1 MTAPDVRTPGGN
13 RANAEDNT
21 TGDAAIISDAPSV
34 DKRFATLQAR
44 LALRGYALH
53 RLTCG
58 GYLIARHDRTSYAPD
73 LRGVGAFAEGL

>member
-1 MTAPDVRTPGGN
+1 MTGPDVRTPGGN
-13 RANAEDNT
+13 RANAEAQIRGDGESI
-21 TGDAAIISDAPSV
+21 GDAAPI
-34 DKRFATLQAR
+34 DKRFSTLQAR

-53 RLTCG
+53 RLAHG